1 MSPVKRIK
9 SPTNSPTTPFVKT
22 SFPNGGTIWKSIGS
36 FWIRCLLL
44 SVAFFLFECGTSLKD
59 KLNRLQKEERYEEML
74 LLCLSDPNSQT
85 SEETKLLC
93 RSATEKTA
101 LSIDKI
107 LSEKTELPFSQ
118 ISVDP
123 EWKERIETILQNDPE
138 LKSRYGNLW
147 KKMIQND

>member
-1 MSPVKRIK
+1 M
-9 SPTNSPTTPFVKT
+9 
-22 SFPNGGTIWKSIGS
+22 
-36 FWIRCLLL
+36 RCLLL